1 MNNDKTAMEH
11 ELQSLKRE
19 NDALRETVRIYQ
31 NHLERVI
38 EHQAVEKYRSVV
50 QKEKDGQQKLEP
62 KLDIDNIKVKNIIA
76 SLKD

>member
-1 MNNDKTAMEH
+1 MNNDKTVTEQEMEK
-11 ELQSLKRE
+11 LKRE
-19 NDALRETVRIYQ
+19 NDVLRETVRIYQ

-76 SLKD
+76 SLED

>member
-1 MNNDKTAMEH
+1 MNNDKTAMEQ
-11 ELQSLKRE
+11 EMESLKRE